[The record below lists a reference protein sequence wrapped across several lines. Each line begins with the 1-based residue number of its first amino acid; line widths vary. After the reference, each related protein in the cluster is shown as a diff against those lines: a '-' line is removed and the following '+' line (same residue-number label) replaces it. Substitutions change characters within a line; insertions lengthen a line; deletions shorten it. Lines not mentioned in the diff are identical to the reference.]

1 MTVYLDHAAT
11 TPLRPEARDAWLDAI
26 DTVGNPSSIHR
37 SGQAARRMLEDARER
52 LAVVL
57 GCDPIEVV
65 FTSGGTEAINLA
77 LKGLWFSRPADRSVI
92 VLPDGEHHATLD
104 AVEWLRT
111 DDGAE
116 VRAVALDDTARIP
129 VASFAAALAADV
141 AAATAIVAN
150 NEAGTIND
158 ATALAE
164 AAAVAGVPLHL
175 DAVASFGHLVLPFSG
190 LARSAGGGAHL
201 MSVSAHKVG
210 GPPSIGALV
219 VSRQATIT
227 ALHHG
232 GAAQRG
238 LRAGTPDAPSAAAFA
253 AAAEATFAERQDE
266 DARLQQLRDA
276 LIAGVAVEVPQS
288 ELLGDRTARL
298 PGNAHFLFPG
308 AAGESMLYLLDA
320 ADIAVST
327 GSACQAGIAEP
338 SHVVRAMGRSEADAR
353 SVLRMTVGRTT
364 TAEDIDAVVAAIG
377 DVYRRAT
384 GKR

>member
-11 TPLRPEARDAWLDAI
+11 TPLRPEARDAWLAAI

-37 SGQAARRMLEDARER
+37 SGQAARRVLEDARER

-57 GCDPIEVV
+57 GCDAIEVV

-77 LKGLWFSRPADRSVI
+77 LKGLWFSRSADRSVV

-111 DDGAE
+111 GEGAL
-116 VRAVALDDTARIP
+116 VRPVALDRYARIG
-129 VASFAAALAADV
+129 VDAFAETLAADV
-141 AAATAIVAN
+141 AVATAMVAN

-158 ATALAE
+158 AMSL
-164 AAAVAGVPLHL
+164 AAAAASAGVLLHL
-175 DAVASFGHLVLPFSG
+175 DAVASFGHLDLPFAA
-190 LARSAGGGAHL
+190 LARTAAGGAHL
-201 MSVSAHKVG
+201 MSVSAHKIG

-219 VSRQATIT
+219 VSRQASIT

-232 GAAQRG
+232 GSAQRG

-253 AAAEATFAERQDE
+253 AAAEATFAERVEE
-266 DARLQQLRDA
+266 DARLRQLRDA
-276 LIAGVAVEVPQS
+276 LIAGVGSVVPES
-288 ELLGDRTARL
+288 ELLGDRDERL

-338 SHVVRAMGRSEADAR
+338 SHVVQAMGRSEADAR

-364 TAEDIDAVVAAIG
+364 TATDIDAVVAAVG
-377 DVYRRAT
+377 DAYRRASA
-384 GKR
+384 RR

>member
-11 TPLRPEARDAWLDAI
+11 TPLRPEAREAWLAAI

-37 SGQAARRMLEDARER
+37 SGQAARRVLEDARER

-57 GCDPIEVV
+57 GCDAIEVV

-77 LKGLWFSRPADRSVI
+77 LKGLWFSRSADRSVV

-111 DDGAE
+111 GEGAL
-116 VRAVALDDTARIP
+116 VRPVALDRYARIG
-129 VASFAAALAADV
+129 VDAFAEALAAGV
-141 AAATAIVAN
+141 AVATAMVAN

-158 ATALAE
+158 AMALA
-164 AAAVAGVPLHL
+164 AAAASAGVPLHL
-175 DAVASFGHLVLPFSG
+175 DAVASFGHVDLPFSS
-190 LARSAGGGAHL
+190 LARTAAGGAAL
-201 MSVSAHKVG
+201 MSVSAHKIG

-219 VSRQATIT
+219 VSRQASIT

-232 GAAQRG
+232 GSAQRG

-253 AAAEATFAERQDE
+253 AAAEATFAERVEE
-266 DARLQQLRDA
+266 DARLRQLRDA
-276 LIAGVAVEVPQS
+276 LIAGVGSVVPES
-288 ELLGDRTARL
+288 ELLGHRDERL

-338 SHVVRAMGRSEADAR
+338 SHVVQAMGRSEADAR
-353 SVLRMTVGRTT
+353 SVLRMTVGHTT
-364 TAEDIDAVVAAIG
+364 TATDIDAVVAAVG
-377 DVYRRAT
+377 DAYRRAS
-384 GKR
+384 GRR

>member
-1 MTVYLDHAAT
+1 MYLDHAAT
-11 TPLRPEARDAWLDAI
+11 TPLRPEARDAWLAAI

-37 SGQAARRMLEDARER
+37 SGQAARRVLEDARER

-57 GCDPIEVV
+57 GCDAIEVV

-77 LKGLWFSRPADRSVI
+77 LKGLWFSRSADRSVV

-111 DDGAE
+111 GEGAL
-116 VRAVALDDTARIP
+116 VRPVALDRYARIG
-129 VASFAAALAADV
+129 VDAFAEALAADV
-141 AAATAIVAN
+141 AVATAMVAN

-158 ATALAE
+158 AMALA
-164 AAAVAGVPLHL
+164 AAAASAGVLLHL
-175 DAVASFGHLVLPFSG
+175 DAVASFGHLDLPFSS
-190 LARSAGGGAHL
+190 LARTAAGGAHL
-201 MSVSAHKVG
+201 MSVSAHKIG

-219 VSRQATIT
+219 VSRQASIT

-232 GAAQRG
+232 GSAQRG

-253 AAAEATFAERQDE
+253 AAAEATFAERVEE
-266 DARLQQLRDA
+266 DARLRQLRDA
-276 LIAGVAVEVPQS
+276 LIAGVGSVVPES
-288 ELLGDRTARL
+288 ELLGDRDERL

-338 SHVVRAMGRSEADAR
+338 SHVVQAMGRSEADAR

-364 TAEDIDAVVAAIG
+364 TATDIDAVVAAVG
-377 DVYRRAT
+377 DAYRRASA
-384 GKR
+384 RR

>member
-1 MTVYLDHAAT
+1 MYLDHAAT
-11 TPLRPEARDAWLDAI
+11 TPLRPEARDAWLAAI

-37 SGQAARRMLEDARER
+37 SGQAARRVLEDARER

-57 GCDPIEVV
+57 GCDAIEVV

-77 LKGLWFSRPADRSVI
+77 LKGLWFSRSADRSVV

-111 DDGAE
+111 GEGAL
-116 VRAVALDDTARIP
+116 VRPVALDRYARIG
-129 VASFAAALAADV
+129 VDAFAEALAADV
-141 AAATAIVAN
+141 AVATAMVAN

-158 ATALAE
+158 AMALA
-164 AAAVAGVPLHL
+164 AAAASAGVPLHL
-175 DAVASFGHLVLPFSG
+175 DAVASFGHVDLPFSS
-190 LARSAGGGAHL
+190 LARTAAGGAHL
-201 MSVSAHKVG
+201 MSVSAHKIG

-232 GAAQRG
+232 GSAQRG

-253 AAAEATFAERQDE
+253 AAAEATFAERVEE
-266 DARLQQLRDA
+266 DARLRQLRDA
-276 LIAGVAVEVPQS
+276 LIAGVGSVVPES
-288 ELLGDRTARL
+288 ELLGDRDERL

-338 SHVVRAMGRSEADAR
+338 SHVVQAMGRSEADAR

-364 TAEDIDAVVAAIG
+364 TATDIDAVVAAVG
-377 DVYRRAT
+377 DAYRRAS
-384 GKR
+384 GRR

>member
-37 SGQAARRMLEDARER
+37 SGQAARRVLEDARER

-65 FTSGGTEAINLA
+65 FTSGGTEALNRA

-175 DAVASFGHLVLPFSG
+175 DAVA
-190 LARSAGGGAHL
+190 
-201 MSVSAHKVG
+201 
-210 GPPSIGALV
+210 
-219 VSRQATIT
+219 
-227 ALHHG
+227 
-232 GAAQRG
+232 
-238 LRAGTPDAPSAAAFA
+238 
-253 AAAEATFAERQDE
+253 
-266 DARLQQLRDA
+266 
-276 LIAGVAVEVPQS
+276 
-288 ELLGDRTARL
+288 
-298 PGNAHFLFPG
+298 
-308 AAGESMLYLLDA
+308 
-320 ADIAVST
+320 
-327 GSACQAGIAEP
+327 
-338 SHVVRAMGRSEADAR
+338 
-353 SVLRMTVGRTT
+353 
-364 TAEDIDAVVAAIG
+364 
-377 DVYRRAT
+377 
-384 GKR
+384 

>member
-11 TPLRPEARDAWLDAI
+11 TPLRPEARDAWLAAI

-37 SGQAARRMLEDARER
+37 SGQAARRVLEDARER

-57 GCDPIEVV
+57 GCDAIEVV

-77 LKGLWFSRPADRSVI
+77 LKGQWFSRPAESAVV

-111 DDGAE
+111 GEGAT
-116 VRAVALDDTARIP
+116 VRPVALDGVARIP
-129 VASFAAALAADV
+129 VDAFTDALAADV
-141 AAATAIVAN
+141 AVATAMVAN

-158 ATALAE
+158 AMALA
-164 AAAVAGVPLHL
+164 AAAADAGVPLHL
-175 DAVASFGHLVLPFSG
+175 DAVASFGHLDVPFSA
-190 LARSAGGGAHL
+190 LERSADGGAHL
-201 MSVSAHKVG
+201 MSVSAHKIG

-219 VSRQATIT
+219 VSRHASIT

-253 AAAEATFAERQDE
+253 AAAEATFTERVHE
-266 DARLQQLRDA
+266 DARLQHLRDA
-276 LIAGVAVEVPQS
+276 LIAGISAVVPQS
-288 ELLGDRTARL
+288 ELLGDRDARL

-338 SHVVRAMGRSEADAR
+338 SHVVQAMGRSEADAR

-364 TAEDIDAVVAAIG
+364 SAADIDAVISAIG
-377 DVYRRAT
+377 DAYRRSSGA
-384 GKR
+384 R

>member
-11 TPLRPEARDAWLDAI
+11 TPLRSEARDAWLAAI

-37 SGQAARRMLEDARER
+37 SGQAARRLLEDARER
-52 LAVVL
+52 LAAVL
-57 GCDPIEVV
+57 GCDAIEVV

-77 LKGLWFSRPADRSVI
+77 VKGLWFSRAAERNVV

-111 DDGAE
+111 GEGAT
-116 VRAVALDDTARIP
+116 VRPVALDRVARIP
-129 VASFAAALAADV
+129 VDTFAKALAADV
-141 AAATAIVAN
+141 AVATAMVAN

-158 ATALAE
+158 AVALA
-164 AAAVAGVPLHL
+164 AAATDAGVPLHL
-175 DAVASFGHLVLPFSG
+175 DAVASFGHCDLPFSS
-190 LARSAGGGAHL
+190 LARSAAGGAHL
-201 MSVSAHKVG
+201 MSISAHKIG

-219 VSRQATIT
+219 VSRKATIT

-232 GAAQRG
+232 GSAQRG

-253 AAAEATFAERQDE
+253 AAAEATFDERVKE
-266 DARLQQLRDA
+266 DFRLRELRDA
-276 LIAGVAVEVPQS
+276 LISGIGSVVPES
-288 ELLGDRTARL
+288 ELLGDPDDRL

-338 SHVVRAMGRSEADAR
+338 SHVVQAMGRTEAEAR

-364 TAEDIDAVVAAIG
+364 TPADVDAVIAAVG
-377 DVYRRAT
+377 DAYRRAS
-384 GKR
+384 GRR